1 MPKNSKKM
9 ISVALAILMILSCV
23 AGAVANALQLGDV
36 DGSGKVNSSDA
47 RMTLRAAARL
57 ETLTGEQ
64 FSAADA
70 DGNGKVNATD
80 ARKILRA
87 AARIEALPASP
98 GELRDTWV
106 LVDTRVEEHRQPDT
120 ATDFY
125 NYDASPGQHFC
136 SMAHEFPDGSSLSA
150 AFRGTCSAMPEEV
163 GAGERLTADLQLWV
177 TEASE
182 NDTAGHYTVE
192 AILYRDVPG
201 LGYNIH
207 TENMVPFTAVQA
219 GGADRCIVDSPF
231 VGDGEHNGTGS
242 ARVYDVFPAG
252 TEGEK
257 WSVYFIACG
266 CQTVWTY
273 EWQSRGG
280 DEPPATD
287 PPATEIPTDTS
298 VNLID
303 GDVELI
309 RTPVT
314 GEALEALQS
323 ENYNILFVDS
333 FSTDRGEHG
342 VLDHYETIE
351 FDIPDDIPE
360 NERENYMGMYFA
372 DDGVHWMILDPD
384 GLVEGKFRFETLH
397 YCLLGIGEP
406 ATENQKMDNW
416 AARAAALGVTRR
428 ISEEEVTPGVRDFV
442 DGAMKAAGLGSDQY
456 GGAIVRY
463 ILANDAKGELLTAAA
478 DGDYDSVKKIVVS
491 GTAEYLCGKVLSGE
505 DDGVLYG
512 GGVDNAELLKKRVK
526 EGDPSA
532 TLEIVKNIEKNM
544 LPAVSYAEKFGG
556 LVDKLADIWT
566 DNMIEDQYALFEKYM
581 KQDGK
586 VSSEQWGII
595 CTQLRGALNR
605 LESRHV
611 FAADL
616 KLKFEQRYENTEK
629 IKQKHKELM
638 RLIARWNADHLLDY
652 TYWKGSNGYP
662 TTVEKLNSLLSM
674 REMLREM
681 LTKNGKFMRGADFT
695 SDEIFLNAA
704 LCQWVIN
711 GRENR
716 AAFYDWLRKQGVL
729 PKLPEPTEPYTGDDP
744 FNPELTLTD
753 PENGDPGSGVDTTG
767 GSDVGLETMDPK
779 PGEGFNY

>member
-1 MPKNSKKM
+1 MKKFRL
-9 ISVALAILMILSCV
+9 ILSAALAFLIVFSCIIIP
-23 AGAVANALQLGDV
+23 ARAFDPGDV

-47 RMTLRAAARL
+47 RLALRASARI
-57 ETLTGEQ
+57 ETLTSEQ
-64 FSAADA
+64 FAAADV
-70 DGNGKVNATD
+70 DGSGKVNSSD
-80 ARKILRA
+80 ARRILRA
-87 AARIEALPASP
+87 AARIEALPSAGP
-98 GELRDTWV
+98 VAPHDAWV
-106 LVDTRVEEHRQPDT
+106 LIDTRVEEHRQPDT
-120 ATDFY
+120 ATDFF

-136 SMAHEFPDGSSLSA
+136 SMAHEFPDGSSVTA
-150 AFRGTCSAMPEEV
+150 AYRGTCTPMPAEI
-163 GAGERLTADLQLWV
+163 GAGERVTAELRLWI
-177 TEASE
+177 TEASG
-182 NDTAGHYTVE
+182 DDKGGHYTVE
-192 AILYRDVPG
+192 ASLSRDVPG
-201 LGYNIH
+201 LKYDTY
-207 TENMVPFTAVQA
+207 TEDRVPFTAAQS
-219 GGADRCIVDSPF
+219 GGADRCIVDSP
-231 VGDGEHNGTGS
+231 DINNKNPNDTEY
-242 ARVYDVFPAG
+242 ARVSCMFPAG
-252 TEGEK
+252 SPGEQ
-257 WSVYFIACG
+257 WCVYFIACG
-266 CQTVWTY
+266 CETVWTY
-273 EWQSRGG
+273 EWQRVGKE
-280 DEPPATD
+280 EPSSTEPSTEPTTD
-287 PPATEIPTDTS
+287 PGSTTVIRRPLTEEEIEPLRSD
-298 VNLID
+298 D
-303 GDVELI
+303 
-309 RTPVT
+309 
-314 GEALEALQS
+314 
-323 ENYNILFVDS
+323 YNILFVDS
-333 FSTDRGEHG
+333 FTVGDGDHTI
-342 VLDHYETIE
+342 LDHYETVE
-351 FDIPDDIPE
+351 FDIPDSIPV

-605 LESRHV
+605 LNSRGV
-611 FAADL
+611 SDEDL
-616 KLKFEQRYENTEK
+616 RRKFEQRYDNAGK
-629 IKQKHKELM
+629 IKEKHKEIM